1 MSYINNVGY
10 IHFRNGALVLMTEAE
25 SVFESMVSLAE
36 GTSGL
41 DIDVTEEME
50 ALNAEHETLRRRHE
64 WLTKAFSYVH

>member
-10 IHFRNGALVLMTEAE
+10 IHFRNGALVLITEAE

-36 GTSGL
+36 SSSGL
-41 DIDVTEEME
+41 DIDVTEEMD
-50 ALNAEHETLRRRHE
+50 ALNAEHEALSRRHE